1 MFIFTLKKYN
11 YDVCTFKT
19 LSLKKYN
26 QMKNIKFSDLFCE
39 YIGGNRIKYMDI
51 SRIMLQL
58 CKLFLYLGQA
68 CVYGLK
74 IERNHN

>member
-51 SRIMLQL
+51 SRIMQT
-58 CKLFLYLGQA
+58 FLIFRPGV
-68 CVYGLK
+68 CIWFENRK
-74 IERNHN
+74 EP